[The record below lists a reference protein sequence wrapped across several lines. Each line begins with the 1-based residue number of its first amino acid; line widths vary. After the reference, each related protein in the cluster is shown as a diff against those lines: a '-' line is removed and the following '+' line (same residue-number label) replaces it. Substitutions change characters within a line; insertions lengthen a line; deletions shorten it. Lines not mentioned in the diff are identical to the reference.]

1 MWFRNLQIHRIAPDA
16 TLEADAFAGQL
27 VAHAFQPCTSL
38 MLESRGWIPPR
49 GDDRLVCVLNHQW
62 LLALGVEK
70 KLLPSSVIRQNVQQR
85 AAEIESMTGMKPG
98 RKRQRELKE
107 EVTDE
112 LLPRAFSTYR
122 TTFAWIDPAAR
133 WLMIDASSEK
143 RGEEFMEHVRKSV
156 TDAPFALVR
165 TGRSPSA
172 AMAEWLIAREAPAG
186 FTIDRECVLQS
197 PLEEKSTVR
206 YTRHTLVDTD
216 EIRNHIRDGKQPIQ
230 LALTWQDR
238 VSFVL
243 TDKCEIRKAALLEMA
258 KPEDQPDAESAEAQF
273 ETDFVL
279 MTGMMGGLIAD
290 LIEALGGE
298 AE

>member
-1 MWFRNLQIHRIAPDA
+1 MWFRNLQIYRIAPGASLDA
-16 TLEADAFAGQL
+16 DTLAGQL
-27 VAHAFQPCTSL
+27 AGSAFQPCTSL

-49 GDDRLVCVLNHQW
+49 GDERLVYVLHHQW
-62 LLALGVEK
+62 LLALGVEH
-70 KLLPSSVIRQNVQQR
+70 KLLPASVVRQTVQQR
-85 AAEIESMTGMKPG
+85 AAEIEQMTGMKPS

-112 LLPRAFSTYR
+112 LLPRAFSRYR
-122 TTFAWIDPAAR
+122 TTFCWVDPTAR
-133 WLMIDASSEK
+133 WLLVDAGSEK
-143 RGEEFMEHVRKSV
+143 RGDEFMEHLRKSL
-156 TDAPFALVR
+156 TDAPFTLIQ

-172 AMAEWLIAREAPAG
+172 AMAEWLIAREAPTG

-206 YTRHTLVDTD
+206 YTRHSLVDTD
-216 EIRNHIRDGKQPIQ
+216 EIQHHIRDGKQPIQ

-238 VSFVL
+238 ISFVL

-258 KPEDQPDAESAEAQF
+258 KPDDQPDAESADAQF

-279 MTGMMGGLIAD
+279 MTGMMGQLLGD
-290 LIEALGGE
+290 LVEALGGE